1 MNRMV
6 TILGAGGYIGG
17 ELARHLRQQAW
28 DVHTPA
34 RVDYGW
40 LSGRTD
46 LGHVVYA
53 IGLTAD
59 FRSRPFDTVVAH
71 VDLLRQT
78 LQSARYQ
85 SLTVLSSTRVYG
97 AQADTREDA
106 AVAVQVQQPGDL
118 YNLSK
123 LMGESLCLHAAAV
136 GLSAQAPVRVLRL
149 SNVVGLRPDRDLFID
164 QLIDEGLRTGRVVL
178 HSALDSSKDYIHI
191 SDVLA
196 AITTLLDTPHGG
208 VFNIAGGT
216 AVTHHEVTQALTQ
229 HFGWPIEVAPNAAR
243 QALPGIDIQRARQAF
258 GFAPQPFGS
267 YFAPHLNHY
276 TQTKTSTP

>member
-1 MNRMV
+1 MTQSV

-17 ELARHLRQQAW
+17 ALAAHLRHVGWPVQ
-28 DVHTPA
+28 TPA

-71 VDLLRQT
+71 VELLRQT
-78 LQSARYQ
+78 LQTARYQ

-97 AQADTREDA
+97 SQSNTGEDA

-123 LMGESLCLHAAAV
+123 LMGESLCLHAAAA
-136 GLSAQAPVRVLRL
+136 GASAQAPVRVLRL

-164 QLIDEGLRTGRVVL
+164 QLIDEGLRTGRVLL
-178 HSALDSSKDYIHI
+178 HSALDSSKDYVHI
-191 SDVLA
+191 SDVLG
-196 AITTLLDTPHGG
+196 AITTLLGTDHAGL
-208 VFNIAGGT
+208 FNIAGGA
-216 AVTHHEVTQALTQ
+216 AVTHAEVTQALRA
-229 HFGWPIEVAPNAAR
+229 HFGWPIEVVPNAPR
-243 QALPGIDIQRARQAF
+243 QALPAIDIGRATQAF
-258 GFAPQPFGS
+258 GFAPQPFAA
-267 YFAPHLNHY
+267 YFAPHLTHY
-276 TQTKTSTP
+276 TPTSTP